1 MILAGFAAVGAV
13 ACVAASA
20 HRLRFAIAPTPF
32 DHKTLRE
39 AVDKTGAKNLSAVIA
54 GEPSATWEQELFVA
68 IAAPEEERAALLNE
82 ALAEID
88 FRLSRWS
95 RVPRVC
101 ASIASS
107 AGLLC
112 GAIALRSGLEDVSHA
127 PDCAIDAVLNHAV
140 STSLGVAALGIAA
153 AVACVAIDAE
163 ARRAVKS
170 RRLAADLLVERLE
183 RTLEH
188 NEEQAEIAPEKP
200 EMAVEVV

>member
-1 MILAGFAAVGAV
+1 VILALFAAVGAI

-20 HRLRFAIAPTPF
+20 RRLGFALAPTPF
-32 DHKTLRE
+32 DHRTLRA
-39 AVDKTGAKNLSAVIA
+39 AVDKSDAKKLSAAIA
-54 GEPSATWEQELFVA
+54 SEPAATWEQELFVA
-68 IAAPEEERAALLNE
+68 IESPEEERDALVNE

-88 FRLSRWS
+88 FRLGRWS

-127 PDCAIDAVLNHAV
+127 PDGAIDAVLNQAV
-140 STSLGVAALGIAA
+140 SNSLGVASLGIAA
-153 AVACVAIDAE
+153 AVICIAIDSE

-183 RTLEH
+183 RTADQP
-188 NEEQAEIAPEKP
+188 EQNRGKKA
-200 EMAVEVV
+200 EMALELV

>member
-1 MILAGFAAVGAV
+1 VFLAVFAAVGAI

-20 HRLRFAIAPTPF
+20 RRLSFAIAPTPF
-32 DHKTLRE
+32 DHKILRE
-39 AVDKTGAKNLSAVIA
+39 AVDDADGEKLRAAVA
-54 GEPSATWEQELFVA
+54 REPAATWEQELFAA
-68 IAAPEEERAALLNE
+68 IALPEAERAALVNE

-88 FRLSRWS
+88 FRLGRWS

-127 PDCAIDAVLNHAV
+127 PDGAIDSVLNRAV
-140 STSLGVAALGIAA
+140 SNSLGVAALGIAA
-153 AVACVAIDAE
+153 AVACIAIDAE

-170 RRLAADLLVERLE
+170 RRLAADLLTERLE
-183 RTLEH
+183 RSADER
-188 NEEQAEIAPEKP
+188 AEIAGKKA
-200 EMAVEVV
+200 EMAVELV

>member
-1 MILAGFAAVGAV
+1 VILALFAAVGAV

-20 HRLRFAIAPTPF
+20 RRLAFAIAPTPF
-32 DHKTLRE
+32 DHRTLRDV
-39 AVDKTGAKNLSAVIA
+39 VDKDGAKHLSVVIA
-54 GEPSATWEQELFVA
+54 HEPAAAWEQELFLA
-68 IAAPEEERAALLNE
+68 IESPEEQRDALVNE

-88 FRLSRWS
+88 FRLGRWS

-112 GAIALRSGLEDVSHA
+112 GAIALRSGLDEVSHA
-127 PDCAIDAVLNHAV
+127 PDGAIDSVLNHAV
-140 STSLGVAALGIAA
+140 SNSLGVAALGIAA

-170 RRLAADLLVERLE
+170 SRLAADLLVERLE
-183 RTLEH
+183 RASDEA
-188 NEEQAEIAPEKP
+188 EEKAPEKA
-200 EMAVEVV
+200 EMAVELV

>member
-1 MILAGFAAVGAV
+1 MILALFAATGAI

-20 HRLRFAIAPTPF
+20 QRLGFALAPTPF
-32 DHKTLRE
+32 DHRTLRE
-39 AVDKTGAKNLSAVIA
+39 AVDKTDVKLVGAAIA
-54 GEPSATWEQELFVA
+54 REPAATWEQEIFLA
-68 IAAPEEERAALLNE
+68 IEAPAEERAALVNE

-88 FRLSRWS
+88 FRLGRWS

-112 GAIALRSGLEDVSHA
+112 GAIALRSGLEDVSLA
-127 PDCAIDAVLNHAV
+127 PDGAIDAVLNHAV
-140 STSLGVAALGIAA
+140 SNSLGVAALGIAA
-153 AVACVAIDAE
+153 AVACVAIDTE

-183 RTLEH
+183 RTVEMPGKK
-188 NEEQAEIAPEKP
+188 A
-200 EMAVEVV
+200 EMAVELV

>member
-1 MILAGFAAVGAV
+1 VILALFAAAGAI

-20 HRLRFAIAPTPF
+20 QRLTFALAPTPF
-32 DHKTLRE
+32 DHRTLRE
-39 AVDKTGAKNLSAVIA
+39 AVDKTDVKMLSAVIA
-54 GEPSATWEQELFVA
+54 REPAATWEQEIFSA
-68 IAAPEEERAALLNE
+68 IEAPAEERAALVNE

-88 FRLSRWS
+88 FRLGRWS

-112 GAIALRSGLEDVSHA
+112 GAIALRTGLEDVSHA
-127 PDCAIDAVLNHAV
+127 PDGAIDAVLNRAV
-140 STSLGVAALGIAA
+140 SNSLGVAALGIAA
-153 AVACVAIDAE
+153 AVACVAIDTE

-183 RTLEH
+183 RTVEK
-188 NEEQAEIAPEKP
+188 AELR
-200 EMAVEVV
+200 VGV